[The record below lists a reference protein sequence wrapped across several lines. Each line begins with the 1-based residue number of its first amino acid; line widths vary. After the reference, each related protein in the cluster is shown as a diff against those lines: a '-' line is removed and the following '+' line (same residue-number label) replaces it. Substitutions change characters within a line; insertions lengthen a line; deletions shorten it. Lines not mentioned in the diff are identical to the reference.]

1 MTGQAVGPVGANIPS
16 FDSIANYAVNRGG
29 EYEGVRQSLYDF
41 QTYGSAGATSF
52 TFFQVPQGQSS
63 KTLDDTNLEV
73 AGSLPAPKHFLVQ
86 SIEILFFPGV
96 NPVTVANG
104 TGTDATAS
112 NFTNDAYAI
121 EQAGNLDFFIGSK
134 SYLQEAPIG
143 RFPPKTCLKTEFASA
158 YQMKQAVA
166 ADESSQVNMDY
177 GVFSGR
183 PYFVNPWIL
192 LVPTQNFNVKL
203 NFNTAVALP
212 SGQDARIGIVLDG
225 ILYRLSQ

>member
-1 MTGQAVGPVGANIPS
+1 MTGQAVGPVGANIPP
-16 FDSIANYAVNRGG
+16 FDAISNYAVNRSGQ
-29 EYEGVRQSLYDF
+29 YEGVRQSLYDF
-41 QTYGSAGATSF
+41 QTYAAAGATEF
-52 TFFQVPQGQSS
+52 TFFQVPQGQSG

-73 AGSLPAPKHFLVQ
+73 AGSLPAPKNFLVQ
-86 SIEILFFPGV
+86 SIEIYLFPGV

-112 NFTNDAYAI
+112 NFANDVYALQ
-121 EQAGNLDFFIGSK
+121 QAGFLDFFIGSK
-134 SYLQEAPIG
+134 SYLQEAPLG

-166 ADESSQVNMDY
+166 ADESSQINMDY
-177 GVFSGR
+177 AVFSGR
-183 PYFVNPWIL
+183 PYFVNPWVL

-203 NFNTAVALP
+203 RFNTAVALP
-212 SGQDARIGIVLDG
+212 STADARIGIVLDG